1 MKKDIGRLGGES
13 LIYGLSTVAARL
25 LTFLLMPFYTHYLP
39 PAGYGV
45 VAAVFSYIAFLNI
58 VYHYGLDQSY
68 MRHRSE
74 DAGRNRAALP
84 AVGAGS
90 TATGRAWSSSLACLL
105 ASTAFLTLLMCLF
118 PSALAGLAG
127 IGADS
132 GRLVLYAAAILALD
146 TLSLLP
152 FAELRMRHKA
162 LRYALVRTASIA
174 LNVAL
179 NVYFLAFRGMGVEGV
194 FLANILSS
202 ALSLLL
208 LSDLL
213 FSAMPSFDRGMARRL
228 LSFALPLLPAGLG
241 AMAVQVIDRP
251 IMLALS
257 GEAAVGLYQAGY
269 RLGIFMM
276 LIVSMFDAAW
286 RPFFLERADKPEA
299 PPVFARVLT
308 YFTALAAWTL
318 VGVSLLIEDAVK
330 ADLGGFSLIHP
341 DYWAGL
347 RIVPVVLAAYLLNG
361 VYVNFL
367 APVIIAKRT
376 GEILKVTLAGAAASV
391 AANFLLIPPFGAM
404 GAAAA
409 ALLAYA
415 VMAGLMYRAGRGL
428 MQVPYEWGRLSRLA
442 AVTCLF
448 LAGHYAFGS
457 GAHGPAAFGVKAAAA
472 LLFPAALWLAGFF
485 LPGEKAEAAALLSRF
500 TRKKPAA

>member
-25 LTFLLMPFYTHYLP
+25 LNFLLMPFYTHYLP

-74 DAGRNRAALP
+74 DAGR
-84 AVGAGS
+84 
-90 TATGRAWSSSLACLL
+90 AWSSALACLL
-105 ASTAFLTLLMCLF
+105 VSTAFLTALMLLF

-162 LRYALVRTASIA
+162 LRFAAVRTASIA

-179 NVYFLAFRGMGVEGV
+179 NVYFLAGRGMGVEGV
-194 FLANILSS
+194 FLANIISS

-213 FSAMPSFDRGMARRL
+213 FSTIPSFDRGMARRL

-257 GEAAVGLYQAGY
+257 GEAAVGLYQASY

-276 LIVSMFDAAW
+276 LVVSMFDAAW

-330 ADLGGFSLIHP
+330 
-341 DYWAGL
+341 
-347 RIVPVVLAAYLLNG
+347 
-361 VYVNFL
+361 
-367 APVIIAKRT
+367 
-376 GEILKVTLAGAAASV
+376 
-391 AANFLLIPPFGAM
+391 
-404 GAAAA
+404 
-409 ALLAYA
+409 
-415 VMAGLMYRAGRGL
+415 
-428 MQVPYEWGRLSRLA
+428 
-442 AVTCLF
+442 
-448 LAGHYAFGS
+448 
-457 GAHGPAAFGVKAAAA
+457 
-472 LLFPAALWLAGFF
+472 
-485 LPGEKAEAAALLSRF
+485 
-500 TRKKPAA
+500 

>member
-25 LTFLLMPFYTHYLP
+25 LNFLLMPFYTHYLP
-39 PAGYGV
+39 PSGYGV

-58 VYHYGLDQSY
+58 LYHYGLDQSY
-68 MRHRSE
+68 MRHRAE
-74 DAGRNRAALP
+74 DAGR
-84 AVGAGS
+84 
-90 TATGRAWSSSLACLL
+90 AWRSALACLL
-105 ASTAFLTLLMCLF
+105 VSTAALTVPFLLF

-127 IGADS
+127 IGTGSDN
-132 GRLVLYAAAILALD
+132 LVLYAAAILELD
-146 TLSLLP
+146 SLSLLP

-162 LRYALVRTASIA
+162 LRFALVRTASIA

-179 NVYFLAFRGMGVEGV
+179 NVYFLAGRGMGVEGV
-194 FLANILSS
+194 FLANIISS

-213 FSAMPSFDRGMARRL
+213 FSALPSFDGEMTRRL

-257 GEAAVGLYQAGY
+257 GEAAVGLYQAAY

-299 PPVFARVLT
+299 PAVFSRVLT
-308 YFTALAAWTL
+308 YFSALGAWVL
-318 VGVSLLIEDAVK
+318 VAVSLLIEDLVK
-330 ADLGGFSLIHP
+330 ADLGGFTLIHS
-341 DYWAGL
+341 DYWSAL
-347 RIVPVVLAAYLLNG
+347 NIVPVVLAAYLLNG
-361 VYVNFL
+361 AYVNFL
-367 APVIIAKRT
+367 APVIIARRT
-376 GEILKVTLAGAAASV
+376 GEILKVTLAGAAVSV
-391 AANFLLIPPFGAM
+391 AGNFLLIPPFGAM

-409 ALLAYA
+409 ALLSYA
-415 VMAGLMYRAGRGL
+415 AMAVLMLRAGRGL
-428 MQVPYEWGRLSRLA
+428 MAVPYEWGRLSRIA
-442 AVTCLF
+442 AVAVLF

-457 GAHGPAAFGVKAAAA
+457 GTHGASAFAVKAAAA
-472 LLFPAALWLAGFF
+472 LLFPAALWLGGFF
-485 LPGEKAEAAALLSRF
+485 LPGEKNEAAAILSRF
-500 TRKKPAA
+500 ARRKPAA